1 MKKLIAISIVLVLLG
16 PAVFAEVAVS
26 AGVHGV
32 FVPIEVEAIKNADDN
47 VNAGSIIG
55 WGSDQ
60 ARYAQITFAGET
72 DDGKAGFKT
81 QLNVNENVNIISLD
95 DWAGAW
101 VKPIDQIRLTVG
113 RYQQDDIRGA
123 IGANDGWA
131 LAALAAKGEDNIFS
145 RFTGNIGALLDI
157 YPVPGLGIH
166 FNISDLAGTAYAGGG
181 PNGITPAYRV
191 YERFQLG
198 VSYELEGLGLI
209 RAQYLNAD
217 ADGFNTR
224 DEDKSLAGSGASVD
238 PVLLANDDFSAF
250 KASGRR
256 IEAAF
261 KFTAIEGLTL
271 DVGVKVPFRFKA
283 ADDDHALL
291 QAAAQQMGA
300 LNFDPVVDDVRI
312 YRQAPWQASVGVD
325 ATFGNF
331 GIWGRI
337 DTYFLGKYRLESEGL
352 TIGRDYYYQQNEPF
366 IFAFALEP
374 KYDLGFGTV
383 GVYFA
388 VEAASNFTDKSDIP
402 GYGGDKTGGGGKA
415 GFGAWFKI
423 PIGGGALKPGIAYRV
438 GNTENPWSYYGLRN
452 GIFSIPIELDFSF

>member
-32 FVPIEVEAIKNADDN
+32 FVPIEVEVIKNADN
-47 VNAGSIIG
+47 KVNAGSIVG
-55 WGSDQ
+55 WGGDR

-81 QLNVNENVNIISLD
+81 QLNVNENNTVDLD

-131 LAALAAKGEDNIFS
+131 MAALAAYGEDNIFS

-166 FNISDLAGTAYAGGG
+166 FNISDLAGTTYAAS
-181 PNGITPAYRV
+181 PVVTPAYRV
-191 YERFQLG
+191 YERFQLA

-209 RAQYLNAD
+209 RAQYLNSD
-217 ADGFNTR
+217 ADGVNTR
-224 DEDKSLAGSGASVD
+224 D
-238 PVLLANDDFSAF
+238 AN
-250 KASGRR
+250 GRR

-261 KFTAIEGLTL
+261 KFTAVEGLTL
-271 DVGVKVPFRFKA
+271 DVGVKVPFRFKTM
-283 ADDDHALL
+283 DDLSFSFATP
-291 QAAAQQMGA
+291 
-300 LNFDPVVDDVRI
+300 NDVTIRA
-312 YRQAPWQASVGVD
+312 YTAAPWQASVGVD
-325 ATFGNF
+325 GTFGNF

-337 DTYFLGKYRLESEGL
+337 DTYFLGYQSRIDIESPLG
-352 TIGRDYYYQQNEPF
+352 DYYWKLNEPF

-374 KYDLGFGTV
+374 SYDLGFGTV

-388 VEAASNFTDKSDIP
+388 MEAASNYKSKTDIP
-402 GYGGDKTGGGGKA
+402 LMFLSQFGQSAGQTFGGGGKA
-415 GFGAWFKI
+415 GLGAWFKI
-423 PIGGGALKPGIAYRV
+423 PIGGGALKPGIAYRIQ
-438 GNTENPWSYYGLRN
+438 NSEHPWSYYGLRD
-452 GIFSIPIELDFSF
+452 GYFSIPIEFDFSF